1 MIAKIKASEAGIK
14 FCESS
19 NDEIIAFF
27 RYLFA
32 LIGLNKKFFPQ
43 ELEINVLVERAKD
56 TLKNVSLDDLRLSFQ
71 FAVDKR
77 TEVDLRLFGDTFSHR
92 LVMEVYDAY
101 KKYKHSMATKLI
113 EKPKIC
119 DISEEAKFE
128 IIKKGALRCF
138 QVYSTAGAMADA
150 GNVTYNYLDRMG
162 LIKITKEKKEKILKD
177 AKEYLILKEKN
188 SNASGSVIKAA
199 LDKLQNGGN
208 SYIVGEAKRRALKVY
223 FDNLIE
229 MGETLNDNLT

>member
-1 MIAKIKASEAGIK
+1 MPENVAIDVLIDFLK
-14 FCESS
+14 S
-19 NDEIIAFF
+19 NMKKTPLDEI
-27 RYLFA
+27 
-32 LIGLNKKFFPQ
+32 K
-43 ELEINVLVERAKD
+43 
-56 TLKNVSLDDLRLSFQ
+56 LSFQ
-71 FAVDKR
+71 FAVAKKTD
-77 TEVDLRLFGDTFSHR
+77 VSLALFGETFSPK
-92 LVMEVYDAY
+92 MIMIVYDAY

-199 LDKLQNGGN
+199 LDKLQKGGN